1 MNDTVLITGASSG
14 IGYALA
20 KVFALHKYNLILV
33 ARNAKKLNELAEIL
47 KNQYGIRVDVLPQD
61 LSQAGSAKK
70 VFDDVM
76 NMELTV
82 DILVNNA
89 GVGTV
94 GFFHETE
101 LIRDTEMIQLNISTL
116 TEMTKLFS
124 REMVKRRKGKILNVG
139 STGSF
144 APGPF
149 IAVYYATKAY
159 VLSFSRAI
167 GKELKPYGVTV
178 TALCPGAVK
187 TNFCKTAG
195 KRDMPGAMEA
205 KVVAEAAY
213 GGLLKNKKIVI
224 PGILNKILV
233 RLPQGL
239 VSDIN
244 FKNQQKLSFK
254 IHKKQG
260 D

>member
-1 MNDTVLITGASSG
+1 MSRDTVLITGASSG
-14 IGYALA
+14 IGYEIA
-20 KVFALHKYNLILV
+20 KVFGLHKYNLILV
-33 ARNAKKLNELAEIL
+33 ARNGKKLSELADEL
-47 KNQYGIRVDVLPQD
+47 RKNCNIRVDVIIQD
-61 LSQAGSAKK
+61 LSQDGSAKK

-76 NMELTV
+76 NLKVTV

-89 GVGTV
+89 GIGNV
-94 GFFHETE
+94 GFFYETE
-101 LIRDTEMIQLNISTL
+101 LSRDMEMIQLNIGTL

-124 REMVKRRKGKILNVG
+124 KEMVKRKKGKILNVG

-159 VLSFSRAI
+159 VLSFSKAI
-167 GKELKPYGVTV
+167 SKELKPYGVTV
-178 TALCPGAVK
+178 AALCPGAVR

-205 KVVAEAAY
+205 EVVAEAAY
-213 GGLLKNKKIVI
+213 RGLLKNKKVIV

-233 RLPQGL
+233 RLPQGI
-239 VSDIN
+239 VSSAN
-244 FKNQQKLSFK
+244 FKNQQKLSLE
-254 IHKKQG
+254 IHKK
-260 D
+260 

>member
-1 MNDTVLITGASSG
+1 MNKDTVLITGASSG

-20 KVFALHKYNLILV
+20 RVFASHEYNLILV
-33 ARNAKKLNELAEIL
+33 ARNSKKLDELADEL
-47 KNQYGIRVDVLPQD
+47 RNQYNTRVDVIIQD
-61 LSQAGSAKK
+61 LSQASSAKK
-70 VFDDVM
+70 VFNDVM
-76 NMELTV
+76 NMKLTV

-89 GVGTV
+89 GIGNV

-101 LIRDTEMIQLNISTL
+101 ISRDTEMIQLNIGTL
-116 TEMTKLFS
+116 TELTKLFS
-124 REMVKRRKGKILNVG
+124 REMVNRRKGKILNVG

-159 VLSFSRAI
+159 VLSFSRAVS
-167 GKELKPYGVTV
+167 KELKPYGVTV
-178 TALCPGAVK
+178 TALCPGAVR

-213 GGLLKNKKIVI
+213 RGLLKNKKVIV

-233 RLPQGL
+233 RLPQGI
-239 VSDIN
+239 VSSAN
-244 FKNQQKLSFK
+244 FKNQQKLSLE
-254 IHKKQG
+254 IHRK
-260 D
+260 

>member
-1 MNDTVLITGASSG
+1 MKDTALITGASSG

-20 KVFALHKYNLILV
+20 KVFAFHRYNLILV
-33 ARNAKKLNELAEIL
+33 SRNAEKLNELASML
-47 KNQYGIRVDVLPQD
+47 KAQYGISVEIIIEDLSKAGAANRIFEKVVNMKLTVDVL
-61 LSQAGSAKK
+61 
-70 VFDDVM
+70 
-76 NMELTV
+76 
-82 DILVNNA
+82 INNA
-89 GVGTV
+89 GVGVV

-101 LIRDTEMIQLNISTL
+101 LIRDIEMIQLNISTL

-124 REMVKRRKGKILNVG
+124 REMVRRGKGKILNVG
-139 STGSF
+139 STGAF

-167 GKELKPYGVTV
+167 SKELKQYGVTV

-205 KVVAEAAY
+205 SVVAEAAY
-213 GGLLKNKKIVI
+213 RGLLKNKKIII

-239 VSDIN
+239 VSTIN
-244 FKNQQKLSFK
+244 FKNQRKLAV
-254 IHKKQG
+254 KKS
-260 D
+260 

>member
-1 MNDTVLITGASSG
+1 MSKDTVLITGASSG

-20 KVFALHKYNLILV
+20 KVFASHEYNLILV
-33 ARNAKKLNELAEIL
+33 ARNAKKLSELADEL
-47 KNQYGIRVDVLPQD
+47 RNQYNTRVDVIIQD
-61 LSQAGSAKK
+61 LSQTNSAKK

-76 NMELTV
+76 NMKLTV

-89 GVGTV
+89 GVGSV
-94 GFFHETE
+94 GFFYETE
-101 LIRDTEMIQLNISTL
+101 FARDTEMIQLNIGTL

-124 REMVKRRKGKILNVG
+124 REMVNRRKGKILNVG

-167 GKELKPYGVTV
+167 SKELKSYGVTV
-178 TALCPGAVK
+178 MALCPGAVK

-205 KVVAEAAY
+205 EVVAEAAY
-213 GGLLKNKKIVI
+213 RGLLKNKKVVI

-233 RLPQGL
+233 RLPQGI
-239 VSDIN
+239 VSSIN
-244 FKNQQKLSFK
+244 FKSQQKLS
-254 IHKKQG
+254 IDDHRE
-260 D
+260 

>member
-1 MNDTVLITGASSG
+1 MNNADTVLITGASSG

-20 KVFALHKYNLILV
+20 KVFAHHKYNLILV
-33 ARNAKKLNELAEIL
+33 SRNAEKLNELASML
-47 KNQYGIRVDVLPQD
+47 KIKYDIRVDVIAED
-61 LSQAGSAKK
+61 LSKAGAASR
-70 VFDDVM
+70 VFERVM
-76 NMELTV
+76 NMKLTV
-82 DILVNNA
+82 DVLVNNA
-89 GVGTV
+89 GAGVV

-101 LIRDTEMIQLNISTL
+101 LNRDTEMIQLNIGTL

-124 REMVKRRKGKILNVG
+124 REMLKRGKGKILNVG

-167 GKELKPYGVTV
+167 SKELKPYGVTV
-178 TALCPGAVK
+178 TALCPGAVR

-205 KVVAEAAY
+205 SVVAEAAY
-213 GGLLKNKKIVI
+213 KGLLKNKKVVI

-239 VSDIN
+239 VSSIN
-244 FKNQQKLSFK
+244 FRNQQKLSLK
-254 IHKKQG
+254 TYKE
-260 D
+260 

>member
-1 MNDTVLITGASSG
+1 MSRDTVLITGASSG

-20 KVFALHKYNLILV
+20 KVFASHEYNLILV
-33 ARNAKKLNELAEIL
+33 ARNGKKLNELA
-47 KNQYGIRVDVLPQD
+47 NQLRNQHNIRVDVIVKD
-61 LSQAGSAKK
+61 LSQADSAKK
-70 VFDDVM
+70 VFDDVI
-76 NMELTV
+76 NMKVTV

-89 GVGTV
+89 GIGNV

-101 LIRDTEMIQLNISTL
+101 LIRDTEMIQLNIGTL

-124 REMVKRRKGKILNVG
+124 REMVKKRKGKILNVG

-167 GKELKPYGVTV
+167 SKELKPYGVTV
-178 TALCPGAVK
+178 TALCPGAVR

-195 KRDMPGAMEA
+195 KKDMPGAMEA

-213 GGLLKNKKIVI
+213 RGLLKNKKVIV

-233 RLPQGL
+233 TLPQGI
-239 VSDIN
+239 VSSIN
-244 FKNQQKLSFK
+244 FKNQQKLSLD
-254 IHKKQG
+254 IHRK
-260 D
+260 